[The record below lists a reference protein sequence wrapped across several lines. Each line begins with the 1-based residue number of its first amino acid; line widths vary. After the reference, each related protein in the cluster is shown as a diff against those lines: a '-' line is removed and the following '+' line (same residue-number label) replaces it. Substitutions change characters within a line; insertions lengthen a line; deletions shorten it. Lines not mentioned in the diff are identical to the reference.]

1 MSERTLFNWTLRAF
15 VGLGAVT
22 FLVLLSVDAPYGRHL
37 RRGFGPLMGGALG
50 WVLME
55 GMAAVV
61 PLAAFLL
68 AGEALGPV
76 PWIFLAL
83 WEVHYV
89 YRAFV
94 YPFRRRAAGSMP
106 VLVVGMGMLFNLL
119 NGYLNGRWLSHF
131 GPRPGP
137 GWLLGPRFW
146 AGLALFALGLAA
158 NQHSDEVLFDLRA
171 RGQGG
176 YAVPQRGLHRLV
188 ASPNYLGELVE
199 WSGFA
204 LLTWSPAA
212 AAFVFWTAANLVPRA
227 LANLRWYR
235 RTFPDYP
242 RRRRAIVPF
251 LL

>member
-1 MSERTLFNWTLRAF
+1 MSGTR
-15 VGLGAVT
+15 
-22 FLVLLSVDAPYGRHL
+22 
-37 RRGFGPLMGGALG
+37 G

-55 GMAAVV
+55 STAAIV
-61 PLAAFLL
+61 PAATFLL
-68 AGEALGPV
+68 AGAPLGPV

-94 YPFRRRAAGSMP
+94 YPFRRRVAGAMP
-106 VLVVGMGMLFNLL
+106 VLVVALGMLFNLV

-131 GPRPGP
+131 GPSLGLA
-137 GWLLGPRFW
+137 WLAGPRFLAGLFLFL
-146 AGLALFALGLAA
+146 AGLAV
-158 NQHSDEVLFDLRA
+158 NVHSDQVLLDLRA
-171 RGQGG
+171 GGRTG

-199 WSGFA
+199 WAGFA
-204 LLTWSPAA
+204 ILTWSPAA
-212 AAFVFWTAANLVPRA
+212 AVFVLFTAANLVPRA
-227 LANLRWYR
+227 IANLRWYR

-242 RRRRAIVPF
+242 RRRRALVPF